1 MKFSELR
8 EVMLPEGR
16 VIIRLYSSGDKVIDS
31 GAVVLMN
38 IGDTLKDSEVK
49 LVYVA
54 ECIQHVDLKISDELF
69 NNTNWNEFFGKEVF
83 ASHTPEFGNNFPD
96 EGI

>member
-1 MKFSELR
+1 MTFQDLR
-8 EVMLPEGR
+8 KVMLPEGR
-16 VIIRLYSSGDKVIDS
+16 VILRLYSSGNRVIDS

-38 IGDTLKDSEVK
+38 LGDELADSEVK

-54 ECIQHVDLKISDELF
+54 ECIQHVDLKISDKLF
-69 NNTNWNEFFGKEVF
+69 ESTNWDQFFGKEVF
-83 ASHTPEFGNNFPD
+83 ASHTPEFNNNFPD